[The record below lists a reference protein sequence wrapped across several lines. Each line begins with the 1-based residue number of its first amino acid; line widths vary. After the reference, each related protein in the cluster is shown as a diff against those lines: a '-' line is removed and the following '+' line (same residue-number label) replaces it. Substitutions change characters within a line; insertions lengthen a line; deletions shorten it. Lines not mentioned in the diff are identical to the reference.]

1 MAEGR
6 TREAEVTLYPLHG
19 LQTASG
25 KVFVLLEYATFV
37 EVI

>member
-6 TREAEVTLYPLHG
+6 ILEDEVTLYPLHG